1 MWKLF
6 PLIISF
12 CTIAEY
18 APGQSVP
25 PPVEQISAD
34 CRSAVY
40 ATDQLVCADA
50 TLRAL
55 DAEMRG
61 LWTRAALAGQVF
73 GTDYRVQN
81 DWFRQRSL
89 CAFEADHRR
98 CALTAYS
105 RRIAELREKFARP

>member
-6 PLIISF
+6 PLIVSF
-12 CTIAEY
+12 CTLAGY
-18 APGQSVP
+18 AAGQSVP

-61 LWTRAALAGQVF
+61 LWTRAALAGQVSD
-73 GTDYRVQN
+73 TDFSAQS

-98 CALTAYS
+98 CALTVYS
-105 RRIAELREKFARP
+105 QRIAELREKFAGP